1 MMIKTNQYIL
11 FEMILLVLAIVL
23 DQALVLHD
31 FISGC
36 LYGSS
41 IGVFILS
48 LVKKKTVVVTSKSF
62 VSKRAEERQNHF
74 IVN

>member
-1 MMIKTNQYIL
+1 MMIKTNQYVL
-11 FEMILLVLAIVL
+11 FGMILLVLTIVL
-23 DQALVLHD
+23 NQVLVLHD

-36 LYGSS
+36 LYASS
-41 IGVFILS
+41 IGVFILN

>member
-1 MMIKTNQYIL
+1 MMIKTNQYVL
-11 FEMILLVLAIVL
+11 FGMILLVLAIVL
-23 DQALVLHD
+23 NQVLV
-31 FISGC
+31 ISGC